1 MTTDI
6 KQNYKIYIACI
17 GAYNSGHLV
26 GRWADLEHDNYDDVV
41 KDIKAECLKSS
52 KGQGYLN
59 CYNCEELRIDD
70 TDGPGGFYEF
80 VNKFFIN
87 EAFEKFA
94 EVQGIIKTEFN
105 GTDSGNDAHM
115 EAFLIYFDSIFQ
127 SQDMDMREAYKIFI
141 DSYVGLYNDWEE
153 YADQY
158 IDDVIGPGANC
169 DNEICKNYFDYDKF
183 KSDQE
188 MDYTL
193 EESLNNYVHI
203 YRNN

>member
-87 EAFEKFA
+87 DDDFFYNCFLHFSILFL
-94 EVQGIIKTEFN
+94 QNHHHHHLSYYFN
-105 GTDSGNDAHM
+105 FFHQ
-115 EAFLIYFDSIFQ
+115 LHQ
-127 SQDMDMREAYKIFI
+127 
-141 DSYVGLYNDWEE
+141 
-153 YADQY
+153 
-158 IDDVIGPGANC
+158 
-169 DNEICKNYFDYDKF
+169 
-183 KSDQE
+183 
-188 MDYTL
+188 
-193 EESLNNYVHI
+193 
-203 YRNN
+203 